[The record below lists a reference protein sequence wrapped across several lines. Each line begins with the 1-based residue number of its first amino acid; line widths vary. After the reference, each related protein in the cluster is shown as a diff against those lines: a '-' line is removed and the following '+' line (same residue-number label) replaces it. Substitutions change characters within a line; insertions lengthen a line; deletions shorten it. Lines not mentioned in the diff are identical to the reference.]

1 MGPYLKVLYDIKREA
16 RTFQSDFYR
25 KHAALV
31 SEAASR
37 GHISC
42 IRTDGRNMGVW
53 SLTTSGQQFLSNF
66 GGAV

>member
-1 MGPYLKVLYDIKREA
+1 MGEYLRVLYAIKKEA

-25 KHAALV
+25 KNAHYV

-42 IRTDGRNMGVW
+42 VSTSGRNMGFW
-53 SLTTSGQQFLSNF
+53 SLTTAGQLFLHEH

>member
-1 MGPYLKVLYDIKREA
+1 MTAYLKALYEIKKEV

-25 KHAALV
+25 KNAAIV

-42 IRTDGRNMGVW
+42 LRTDGRNMGYW
-53 SLTTSGQQFLSNF
+53 SLTTAGQNFLKKF
-66 GGAV
+66 GGAI

>member
-1 MGPYLKVLYDIKREA
+1 MGDYILMLYAIKKEA

-25 KHAALV
+25 RHAALV

-42 IRTDGRNMGVW
+42 ISTSGKNMGYW
-53 SLTTSGQQFLSNF
+53 SLTTAGQMFLADF

>member
-1 MGPYLKVLYDIKREA
+1 MSEYLRMLYAIKREA

-42 IRTDGRNMGVW
+42 LRTDGRNMGYW
-53 SLTTSGQQFLSNF
+53 SLTTAGQIFLNEF
-66 GGAV
+66 GGAL

>member
-1 MGPYLKVLYDIKREA
+1 MGEYIRMLYAIKKEA

-25 KHAALV
+25 KNAHAV

-42 IRTDGRNMGVW
+42 VSTDGRNMGVW
-53 SLTTSGQQFLSNF
+53 SLTTSGQLFLNEY

>member
-1 MGPYLKVLYDIKREA
+1 MSEYLRILYAIKKEA
-16 RTFQSDFYR
+16 RTYQSDFYR
-25 KHAALV
+25 KNASLV

-42 IRTDGRNMGVW
+42 VSTSGRNMGYW
-53 SLTTSGQQFLSNF
+53 SLTTKGQLFLSEH

>member
-1 MGPYLKVLYDIKREA
+1 MDEYIRILYSIKKEA

-25 KHAALV
+25 RNAALV

-42 IRTDGRNMGVW
+42 VSTSGRNMGYW
-53 SLTTSGQQFLSNF
+53 SLTTSGQLFLQTY
-66 GGAV
+66 GGAL